1 MRVGAVLQ
9 VRMGSTRLP
18 GKALRALAGRPVLH
32 HVVER
37 LSRARTLDTV
47 VVATTTAPGDDVI
60 EESLAGAFPEVPCF
74 RGDED
79 DVLDRFHRAAEA
91 HGLDVIAR
99 ITADC
104 PLIDPAVTDRVVG
117 ALLAAPDRY
126 DFAANTMVRTW
137 PRGLDTSVFKASI
150 LAAAWREATDP
161 REREH
166 VALHFHYN
174 RDRFRMLSVEAEQDL
189 SAHRWTLDTP
199 EDLAF
204 MEAVYGRLH
213 QPDRA
218 FSTGEVL
225 ALLEAEP
232 AIRALNAGVHQKDV
246 GA

>member
-1 MRVGAVLQ
+1 
-9 VRMGSTRLP
+9 MGSTRLP
-18 GKALRALAGRPVLH
+18 GKALRELAGRPVLH

-37 LSRARTLDTV
+37 LTRARTLDAV
-47 VVATTTAPGDDVI
+47 LVATSTSPGDDVI
-60 EESLAGAFPEVPCF
+60 EASLAAEFPDVPCF

-117 ALLAAPDRY
+117 ALLGALDSY
-126 DFAANTMVRTW
+126 DFASNTMTRTW

-150 LAAAWREATDP
+150 LAQAWREATDP
-161 REREH
+161 VEREH
-166 VALHFHYN
+166 VALHFHHN
-174 RDRFRMLSVEAEQDL
+174 KDRFRMLPVVGEPDL
-189 SAHRWTLDTP
+189 SAHRWTLDTR

-204 MEAVYGRLH
+204 MEAVFGRL
-213 QPDRA
+213 QSRDRA
-218 FSTGEVL
+218 FSTEEVL

-232 AIRALNAGVHQKDV
+232 AIRALNAEVRQKDV
-246 GA
+246 EA